1 MAVGLVIGIF
11 SDSDAKAL
19 EDALSAQ
26 QIDLSK
32 VKVFAGDGDDSESS
46 TLDFIEVFSETESI
60 TGLSDDM
67 TRGTGVLADSGGTAV
82 PGLTGPDARFKAFF
96 REEGVSKHYLDG
108 FPVPDDEVENFDD
121 AIADGRAVVLY
132 PDAGADEQKVAA
144 AFRAAGLQ
152 NVRSY

>member
-1 MAVGLVIGIF
+1 MAAGLVIGIF
-11 SDSDAKAL
+11 SDSNAKAL

-26 QIDLSK
+26 QIDPSK

-46 TLDFIEVFSETESI
+46 SLDFIEVFSDTDSI
-60 TGLSDDM
+60 SELSDDM

-82 PGLTGPDARFKAFF
+82 PGVTGPETRFKAYFP
-96 REEGVSKHYLDG
+96 EEGVSKHYLAG

-132 PDAGADEQKVAA
+132 PDAGADEQKIAA
-144 AFRAAGLQ
+144 AFKAAGLQ